1 MPPETRSGRTIV
13 LASGNAGKLK
23 EFSAILSQAG
33 IHMVPQ
39 DEYGVSPAE
48 EPYDTFVENALAK
61 ARHAARQTGL
71 PALADDSGLCVPVL
85 GHAPGVHSARYA
97 AQGSQS
103 PSDATNNQ
111 YLIQQLAGHDNRA
124 AWYVAV
130 LVLMQHA
137 LDPCPLIVERRW
149 HGEIVDTARG
159 EHGFG
164 YDPHFHVPELGLTVA
179 QMEPA
184 VKNRHSHRGRALQ
197 ALLEQ
202 LQ

>member
-1 MPPETRSGRTIV
+1 MHHHSLVDQTVV
-13 LASGNAGKLK
+13 LASGNPGKLK

-39 DEYGVSPAE
+39 DEYGVSPAD

-61 ARHAARQTGL
+61 ARHAARETGL
-71 PALADDSGLCVPVL
+71 PALADDSGLCVPAL
-85 GHAPGVHSARYA
+85 GLAPGVHSARYA
-97 AQGSQS
+97 AQGGQT
-103 PSDATNNQ
+103 PSDASNNQ
-111 YLIQQLAGHDNRA
+111 YLIRQLADHDNRQ

-137 LDPCPLIVERRW
+137 LDPCPIIVERRW
-149 HGEIVDTARG
+149 YGEIIDTARG
-159 EHGFG
+159 DHGFG

-184 VKNRHSHRGRALQ
+184 IKNRHSHRGRALQ

-202 LQ
+202 LE